1 MSLFKRSQLLF
12 VMLALLLVGSCSND
26 TSEPAAMKELLIYCG
41 ITMAHPIT
49 EMARNMEKKLGIR
62 IRVNQ
67 GGSEDLY
74 QSLKASRK
82 GDIYL
87 PGSESYRKNHM
98 QEGLLG
104 DAVHIGFN
112 QAAIVVEKGNPKQVT
127 ADPKQLERKDLNVV
141 ICNPDSG
148 SIGRETKKILSREN
162 IFENVLDNVIYLTT
176 DSRNLNYALKQGDA
190 DITINWK
197 ATAFFDEN
205 RDHVETLDLTPEITT
220 PKRLV
225 LNQLN
230 FTEQPEAVQAF
241 MDYAVSAEGQE
252 IMRRWGF
259 LDASGNKE

>member
-1 MSLFKRSQLLF
+1 MHLAKPIQALFAA
-12 VMLALLLVGSCSND
+12 LALTLLGGCG
-26 TSEPAAMKELLIYCG
+26 PAPESTATKEMLIYCG

-49 EMARNMEKKLGIR
+49 EMARNMEQKLGIR
-62 IRVNQ
+62 IRVSQ

-98 QEGLLG
+98 EEGLLG

-112 QAAIVVEKGNPKQVT
+112 QAAMVVKQGNPKQVT

-148 SIGRETKKILSREN
+148 SIGRETKKILTRQG
-162 IFENVLDNVIYLTT
+162 IFDNVLNNSVYLTT
-176 DSRNLNYALKQGDA
+176 DSRNLNYALKKGDA
-190 DITINWK
+190 DVTINWK

-205 RDHVETLDLTPEITT
+205 RDHLQTLDLDPETAI

-225 LNQLN
+225 LNQLT
-230 FTEQPEAVQAF
+230 FSEHPEAARAF
-241 MDYAVSAEGQE
+241 MDYAASPEGQE

-259 LDASGNKE
+259 LDAAGGKE

>member
-1 MSLFKRSQLLF
+1 MSFTKYTQIFITVLTITLLN
-12 VMLALLLVGSCSND
+12 SCSN
-26 TSEPAAMKELLIYCG
+26 TSQSTPELLIYCG

-49 EMARNMEKKLGIR
+49 EMARNLENKLGVKIS
-62 IRVNQ
+62 VSQ

-87 PGSESYRKNHM
+87 PGSESYRKNHLE
-98 QEGLLG
+98 EGLLG
-104 DAVHIGFN
+104 EAVHIGFN
-112 QAAIVVEKGNPKQVT
+112 QAAIVVKKGNPKQVI

-148 SIGRETKKILSREN
+148 SIGRETKKILSRQK
-162 IFENVLDNVIYLTT
+162 IFDNVLHNTVYLTT

-190 DITINWK
+190 DVTINWK

-205 RDHVETLDLTPEITT
+205 RDHLQALDIDPQIAI

-225 LNQLN
+225 LNQLT
-230 FTEQPEAVQAF
+230 FSKQPEVARAF
-241 MDYAVSAEGQE
+241 MDYAASPEGQE

-259 LDASGNKE
+259 LDAAGNKE